1 MSRQRGAI
9 VRKHQRYFVK
19 YRTPEGKQKWESGFD
34 TKAQAQARLNELLQ
48 EINQGVYIE
57 PKTMTFGE
65 FAEEWL
71 ESRSS
76 IRGSTLSA
84 YASILRQRLIPFFG
98 KTHLSEISFE
108 QVRRFVGELSAEV
121 SPKTVHNTLILLRV
135 ILTGKRGASAI
146 KRGFL
151 RSDPTKGVE
160 LPSRLHR
167 KIRPLSVETVW
178 KLIDAAEELGELR
191 RSLVFLDAYTGL
203 RRNEILAL
211 HFSDIDWQSHE
222 LLVQRAISKRV
233 SDDAARKWTWVLGP
247 PKSAKSIRRVALPE
261 DVRDLLAKL
270 RRKAEDKEGL
280 IFRRTDGS
288 MIDPDYFDEWL
299 FAPVVRRAG
308 LSGIRFHDLR
318 HFFASMLIAQGES
331 PKYVCD
337 QLGHA
342 TIQITFDTYGHL
354 FPQAR
359 REAAAKLQDAMRQG
373 KDKAN
378 GRSLVEGSDKT
389 GAKRFRSRKPESGG
403 ND

>member
-9 VRKHQRYFVK
+9 VRKHQRYFIK

-34 TKAQAQARLNELLQ
+34 TKAQAQTRLNALLQ

-71 ESRSS
+71 QSRSS

-84 YASILRQRLIPFFG
+84 YSSIVRQRLIPFFG

-108 QVRRFVGELSAEV
+108 QVQRFVNTLSADV
-121 SPKTVHNTLILLRV
+121 SPKTIHNILILLRV
-135 ILTGKRGASAI
+135 MLTGKRGASAI

-151 RSDPTKGVE
+151 RGDPTKGVE
-160 LPSRLHR
+160 LPARPHR
-167 KIRPLSVETVW
+167 KIRPLTVETVW
-178 KLIDAAEELGELR
+178 KLVNAAEELGELCCA
-191 RSLVFLDAYTGL
+191 LVYVDAHTGL

-211 HFSDIDWQSHE
+211 HFTDIDWQSRE
-222 LLVQRAISKRV
+222 LIVQKAISKQV
-233 SDDAARKWTWVLGP
+233 SDDTARKWLWVLGP
-247 PKSAKSIRRVALPE
+247 PKSVKSIRRVALPD
-261 DVRDLLAKL
+261 DVEEVL
-270 RRKAEDKEGL
+270 RKFRRRAEDKEGL
-280 IFRRTDGS
+280 IFRRADGS
-288 MIDPDYFDEWL
+288 MIDPDYFDEWI
-299 FAPVVRRAG
+299 FAPVAKRAG
-308 LSGIRFHDLR
+308 LKGVRFHDLR

-331 PKYVCD
+331 AKYVCD

-354 FPQAR
+354 FPQSR
-359 REAAAKLQDAMRQG
+359 KEAAAKLQDAMRQG
-373 KDKAN
+373 KYKAN

-389 GAKRFRSRKPESGG
+389 GGERFRSRKPESGG